1 MSEFNIKHLDPSV
14 PQRVYSEL
22 NDSVNFGDTE
32 ATARTVVD
40 GKTGYLLGGLLLSD
54 ILSSSLSEDTIGRLS
69 NALSSDNVSYAVFPN
84 DIRKGQ
90 IPLILTDK
98 VRNYINNNL
107 TQLAQSNSVKWRVF
121 FLPDGID
128 PDDNELAQSE
138 IIEGEDGQPLGL
150 NLNDLEDYFKNNG
163 QVNNIDDDDMFDT
176 EAENA
181 TPKVED
187 EAQPENSDKNDDNDL
202 LEDGTPDVDKFD
214 FGDDQMEASQGAFDP
229 SEEASNDEETSND
242 KEEQTEPKKG
252 VSNPLNNIEDE
263 DEEETFFDNSTES
276 EKSSNTQA
284 PKPTSDNQNE
294 NVEVIEQQ
302 NEGSHKEV
310 YQESSK
316 VKPYMAIPDTL
327 QTILNDIYIGRFND
341 FPEDEVYKESNKVM
355 RKEIKNANDKIEKL
369 TNDIKRSAKELY
381 FNYMTKSYETIT
393 ATIDIENGN
402 PKVIEQRQKVSQDEA
417 QIEREFKDIVRQ
429 KKEKLE
435 ENFYG
440 EQLEAYKQEVL
451 AKIKQ
456 DFEYNYY
463 HIRVKE
469 PLKEYENEL
478 SQEYDAKKTNVR
490 GAFDAWLTNVEDTA
504 LDKDRNKAIQQ
515 VSHYIENEM
524 RKANDI
530 VSDIDDHL
538 VNMNDQYLKIES
550 INKSKESLKESMRSE
565 LLTDEEAQAYKHRL
579 KEVADEKTK
588 LEKNFEDLKKQH
600 EEDKK
605 QQQAEQA
612 QAIENMKSDHSEV
625 VENKQKENEKL
636 STELSDLKSTRDKL
650 KEDKRKHRKKQI
662 GTGIGGFVISAL
674 IFGGIAFGTH
684 GQNKDIEE
692 KIDSQTKVAN
702 EQKAKAEKNQE
713 ELDKL
718 EKQSKAEKEKKDK
731 IIADQKKEIEDAKK
745 DKKDKKDKKKD

>member
-187 EAQPENSDKNDDNDL
+187 EAQPENSDEKDDNDL

-229 SEEASNDEETSND
+229 NEEASNDEETSND
-242 KEEQTEPKKG
+242 KEEQTEPKKD

-263 DEEETFFDNSTES
+263 DEEEMVFDNSTES

-294 NVEVIEQQ
+294 NVEAIELQT
-302 NEGSHKEV
+302 EGSHKEI

>member
-187 EAQPENSDKNDDNDL
+187 EAQPENSDEKDDNDL

-229 SEEASNDEETSND
+229 NEEASNDEETSND
-242 KEEQTEPKKG
+242 KEEQTEPKKD

-263 DEEETFFDNSTES
+263 DEEEMVFDNSTES

-284 PKPTSDNQNE
+284 PKPTSDSQNE

-302 NEGSHKEV
+302 TEGSHKEI

>member
-54 ILSSSLSEDTIGRLS
+54 ILNSSLSEDTIGRLS

-90 IPLILTDK
+90 IPLILTNK

-138 IIEGEDGQPLGL
+138 IIEDEDGQPLGL

-181 TPKVED
+181 TAKVED
-187 EAQPENSDKNDDNDL
+187 EAQPENSDENDDNDL

-229 SEEASNDEETSND
+229 NEEASNDEETSND
-242 KEEQTEPKKG
+242 KEEQTEPKKD

-302 NEGSHKEV
+302 TEGSHKEI

-355 RKEIKNANDKIEKL
+355 RKEIKNANDKIEKS

-478 SQEYDAKKTNVR
+478 SQEYDAKKTNIR

-636 STELSDLKSTRDKL
+636 STELSGLKSTRDKL

-674 IFGGIAFGTH
+674 IFGGVAFGTH
-684 GQNKDIEE
+684 GQNKDMEE

-702 EQKAKAEKNQE
+702 EQKAKAEKTQD

-718 EKQSKAEKEKKDK
+718 EKQSKAEKEKQDK

>member
-54 ILSSSLSEDTIGRLS
+54 ILNSSLSEDTIGRLS

-90 IPLILTDK
+90 IPLILTNK

-138 IIEGEDGQPLGL
+138 IIEDEDGQPLGL

-181 TPKVED
+181 TAKVED
-187 EAQPENSDKNDDNDL
+187 EAQPENSDENDDNDL

-229 SEEASNDEETSND
+229 NEEASNDEETSND
-242 KEEQTEPKKG
+242 KEEQTEPKKD

-302 NEGSHKEV
+302 TEGSHKEI

-355 RKEIKNANDKIEKL
+355 RKEIKNANDKIEKS

-674 IFGGIAFGTH
+674 IFGGVAFGTH
-684 GQNKDIEE
+684 GQNKDMEE

-702 EQKAKAEKNQE
+702 EQKAKAEKTQD

-718 EKQSKAEKEKKDK
+718 EKQSKAEKEKQDK

>member
-187 EAQPENSDKNDDNDL
+187 EAQPENSDENDDNDL

-229 SEEASNDEETSND
+229 NEEASNDEETSND
-242 KEEQTEPKKG
+242 KEEQKEPKKD

-263 DEEETFFDNSTES
+263 DEEGTFFDNSTES

-284 PKPTSDNQNE
+284 PKSTSDNQNE
-294 NVEVIEQQ
+294 NVEATEQQ
-302 NEGSHKEV
+302 TEGSHKEI

-674 IFGGIAFGTH
+674 IFGGVAFGTH
-684 GQNKDIEE
+684 GQNKDMEE

-713 ELDKL
+713 ELEKL
-718 EKQSKAEKEKKDK
+718 EKQSKAEKEKQEK

>member
-187 EAQPENSDKNDDNDL
+187 EAQPENSDENDDNDL

-229 SEEASNDEETSND
+229 NEEASNDEETSND
-242 KEEQTEPKKG
+242 KEEQKEPKKD

-263 DEEETFFDNSTES
+263 DEEGTFFDNSTES

-284 PKPTSDNQNE
+284 PKSTSDNQNE
-294 NVEVIEQQ
+294 NVEATEQQ
-302 NEGSHKEV
+302 TEGSHKEI

-674 IFGGIAFGTH
+674 IFGGVAFGTH
-684 GQNKDIEE
+684 GQNKDMEE

-702 EQKAKAEKNQE
+702 EQKAKAEKTQD

-718 EKQSKAEKEKKDK
+718 EKQSKAEKEKQDK

>member
-187 EAQPENSDKNDDNDL
+187 EAQPENSDENDDNDL

-229 SEEASNDEETSND
+229 NEEASNDEETSND
-242 KEEQTEPKKG
+242 KEEQKEPKKD

-263 DEEETFFDNSTES
+263 DEEGTFFDNSTES

-284 PKPTSDNQNE
+284 PKSTSDNQNE
-294 NVEVIEQQ
+294 NVEATEQQ
-302 NEGSHKEV
+302 TEGSHKEI

-588 LEKNFEDLKKQH
+588 LEKSFEDLKKQH

-674 IFGGIAFGTH
+674 IFGGVAFGTH
-684 GQNKDIEE
+684 GQNKDMEE

-718 EKQSKAEKEKKDK
+718 EKQSKAEKEKQDK

>member
-54 ILSSSLSEDTIGRLS
+54 ILNSSLSEDTIGRLS

-90 IPLILTDK
+90 IPLILTNK

-138 IIEGEDGQPLGL
+138 IIEDEDGQPLGL

-181 TPKVED
+181 TAKVED
-187 EAQPENSDKNDDNDL
+187 EAQPENSDENDDNDL

-229 SEEASNDEETSND
+229 NEEASNDEETSND
-242 KEEQTEPKKG
+242 KEEQTEPKKD

-276 EKSSNTQA
+276 EKSSNNQA

-302 NEGSHKEV
+302 TEGSHKEI

-355 RKEIKNANDKIEKL
+355 RKEIKNANDKIEKS

-478 SQEYDAKKTNVR
+478 SQEYDAKKTNIR

-674 IFGGIAFGTH
+674 IFGGVAFGTH
-684 GQNKDIEE
+684 GQNKDMEE

-702 EQKAKAEKNQE
+702 EQKAKAEKTQD

-718 EKQSKAEKEKKDK
+718 EKQSKAEKEKQDK

>member
-138 IIEGEDGQPLGL
+138 IIEGEDEEPLGL

-187 EAQPENSDKNDDNDL
+187 EAQPENSDENDDNDL

-229 SEEASNDEETSND
+229 NEEASNDEETSND
-242 KEEQTEPKKG
+242 KEEQKEPKKD

-263 DEEETFFDNSTES
+263 DEEGTFFDNSTES

-284 PKPTSDNQNE
+284 PKSTSDNQNE
-294 NVEVIEQQ
+294 NVEATEQQ
-302 NEGSHKEV
+302 TEGSHKEI

-674 IFGGIAFGTH
+674 IFGGVAFGTH
-684 GQNKDIEE
+684 GQNKDMEE

-702 EQKAKAEKNQE
+702 EQKSKAEKNQE

-718 EKQSKAEKEKKDK
+718 EKQSKAEKEKQDK

>member
-187 EAQPENSDKNDDNDL
+187 EAQPENSDEKDDNDL

-229 SEEASNDEETSND
+229 NEEASNDEETSND
-242 KEEQTEPKKG
+242 KEEQTEPKKD

-294 NVEVIEQQ
+294 NVEAIELQT
-302 NEGSHKEV
+302 EGSHKEI

>member
-187 EAQPENSDKNDDNDL
+187 EAQPENSDENDDNDL

-229 SEEASNDEETSND
+229 NEEASNDEETSND
-242 KEEQTEPKKG
+242 KEEQTEPKKD

-302 NEGSHKEV
+302 TEGSHKEI

-355 RKEIKNANDKIEKL
+355 RKEIKNANDKIEKS

-662 GTGIGGFVISAL
+662 GTGIGGLVISAL
-674 IFGGIAFGTH
+674 IFGGVAFGTH
-684 GQNKDIEE
+684 GQNKDMEE

-702 EQKAKAEKNQE
+702 EQKAKAEKTQD

-718 EKQSKAEKEKKDK
+718 EKQSKAEKEKQDK

>member
-54 ILSSSLSEDTIGRLS
+54 ILNSSLSEDTIGRLS

-90 IPLILTDK
+90 IPLILTNK

-138 IIEGEDGQPLGL
+138 IIEDEDGQPLGL

-181 TPKVED
+181 TAKVED
-187 EAQPENSDKNDDNDL
+187 EAQSENSDENEDNDL

-214 FGDDQMEASQGAFDP
+214 FGDEQMEASQGAFDP
-229 SEEASNDEETSND
+229 NEEASNDEE
-242 KEEQTEPKKG
+242 EQTEPKKD

-263 DEEETFFDNSTES
+263 EEETFFDNSTES

-294 NVEVIEQQ
+294 NVEAIELQT
-302 NEGSHKEV
+302 EGSHKEI

-316 VKPYMAIPDTL
+316 VKPYMAIPDPL

-674 IFGGIAFGTH
+674 IFGGVAFGTH
-684 GQNKDIEE
+684 GQNKDMEE

-702 EQKAKAEKNQE
+702 EQKAKAEKKQD

-718 EKQSKAEKEKKDK
+718 EKQSKAEKEKQDK
-731 IIADQKKEIEDAKK
+731 IIVDQKKEIEDAKK

>member
-138 IIEGEDGQPLGL
+138 IIEGEDEEPLGL

-187 EAQPENSDKNDDNDL
+187 EAQPENSDENDDNDL

-229 SEEASNDEETSND
+229 NEEASNDEETSND
-242 KEEQTEPKKG
+242 KEEQKEPKKD

-263 DEEETFFDNSTES
+263 DEEGTFFDNSTES

-284 PKPTSDNQNE
+284 PKSTSDNQNE
-294 NVEVIEQQ
+294 NVEATEQQ
-302 NEGSHKEV
+302 TEGSHKEI

-674 IFGGIAFGTH
+674 IFGGVAFGTH
-684 GQNKDIEE
+684 GQNKDMEE

-718 EKQSKAEKEKKDK
+718 EKQSKAEKEKQDK

>member
-187 EAQPENSDKNDDNDL
+187 EAQPENSDENDDNDL

-229 SEEASNDEETSND
+229 NEEASNDEETSND
-242 KEEQTEPKKG
+242 KEEQTEPKKD

-302 NEGSHKEV
+302 TEGNHKEI

-588 LEKNFEDLKKQH
+588 LEKSFEDLKKQH
-600 EEDKK
+600 KEDKK

-674 IFGGIAFGTH
+674 IFGGVAFGTH
-684 GQNKDIEE
+684 GQNKDMEE

-718 EKQSKAEKEKKDK
+718 EKQSKAEKEKQDK

>member
-54 ILSSSLSEDTIGRLS
+54 ILNSSLSEDTIGRLS

-90 IPLILTDK
+90 IPLILTNK

-138 IIEGEDGQPLGL
+138 IIEDEDGQPLGL

-181 TPKVED
+181 TAKVED
-187 EAQPENSDKNDDNDL
+187 EAQSENLDENEDNDL

-214 FGDDQMEASQGAFDP
+214 FGDEQMEASQGAFDP
-229 SEEASNDEETSND
+229 NEEASNDEE
-242 KEEQTEPKKG
+242 EQTEPKND

-263 DEEETFFDNSTES
+263 EEETFFDNSTES

-294 NVEVIEQQ
+294 NVEAIELQT
-302 NEGSHKEV
+302 EGSHKEI

-612 QAIENMKSDHSEV
+612 QAIENMKSDHSDV

-674 IFGGIAFGTH
+674 IFGGVAFGTH
-684 GQNKDIEE
+684 GQNKDMEE
-692 KIDSQTKVAN
+692 KIDNQTKVAN
-702 EQKAKAEKNQE
+702 EQKAKAEKNQD

-718 EKQSKAEKEKKDK
+718 EKQSKAEKEKQDK

>member
-54 ILSSSLSEDTIGRLS
+54 ILNSSLSEDTIGRLS

-90 IPLILTDK
+90 IPLILTNK

-138 IIEGEDGQPLGL
+138 IIEDEDGQPLGL

-181 TPKVED
+181 TAKVED
-187 EAQPENSDKNDDNDL
+187 EAQPENSDENDDNDL

-229 SEEASNDEETSND
+229 NEEASNDEETSND
-242 KEEQTEPKKG
+242 KEEQTEPKKD

-302 NEGSHKEV
+302 TEGSHKEI

-355 RKEIKNANDKIEKL
+355 RKEIKNANDKIEKS

-478 SQEYDAKKTNVR
+478 SQEYDAKKTNIR

-662 GTGIGGFVISAL
+662 GTGIGGLVISAL
-674 IFGGIAFGTH
+674 IFGGVAFGTH
-684 GQNKDIEE
+684 GQNKDMEE

-702 EQKAKAEKNQE
+702 EQKAKAEKTQD

-718 EKQSKAEKEKKDK
+718 EKQSKAEKEKQDK
-731 IIADQKKEIEDAKK
+731 IIADQKKEMEDAKK

>member
-54 ILSSSLSEDTIGRLS
+54 ILNSSLSEDTIGRLS

-90 IPLILTDK
+90 IPLILTNK

-138 IIEGEDGQPLGL
+138 IIEDEDGQPLGL

-181 TPKVED
+181 TAKVED
-187 EAQPENSDKNDDNDL
+187 EAQSENLDENEDNDL

-214 FGDDQMEASQGAFDP
+214 FGDEQMEASQGAFDP
-229 SEEASNDEETSND
+229 NEEASNDEE
-242 KEEQTEPKKG
+242 EQTEPKND

-263 DEEETFFDNSTES
+263 EEETFFDNSTES

-294 NVEVIEQQ
+294 NVEAIELQT
-302 NEGSHKEV
+302 EGSHKEI

-674 IFGGIAFGTH
+674 IFGGVAFGTH
-684 GQNKDIEE
+684 GQNKDMEE
-692 KIDSQTKVAN
+692 NIDNQTKVAN
-702 EQKAKAEKNQE
+702 EQKAKAEKTQD

-718 EKQSKAEKEKKDK
+718 EKQSKAEKEKQDK

>member
-187 EAQPENSDKNDDNDL
+187 EAQPENSDENDDNDL

-229 SEEASNDEETSND
+229 NEEASNDEETSND
-242 KEEQTEPKKG
+242 KEKQKEPKKD

-263 DEEETFFDNSTES
+263 DEEGTFFDNSTES

-284 PKPTSDNQNE
+284 PKSTSDNQNE
-294 NVEVIEQQ
+294 NVEATEQQ
-302 NEGSHKEV
+302 TEGSHKEI

-674 IFGGIAFGTH
+674 IFGGVAFGTH
-684 GQNKDIEE
+684 GQNKDMEE

-702 EQKAKAEKNQE
+702 EQKAKAEKNQD

-718 EKQSKAEKEKKDK
+718 KKQSKAEKEKQDK

>member
-187 EAQPENSDKNDDNDL
+187 EAQPENSDENDDNDL

-229 SEEASNDEETSND
+229 NDEASNDEETSND
-242 KEEQTEPKKG
+242 KEEQTEPKKD

-302 NEGSHKEV
+302 TEGSHKEI

-605 QQQAEQA
+605 QLQAEQA
-612 QAIENMKSDHSEV
+612 QAIENMKSDHSEI

-674 IFGGIAFGTH
+674 IFGGVAFGTH
-684 GQNKDIEE
+684 GQNKDMEE
-692 KIDSQTKVAN
+692 KIDNQTKVAN
-702 EQKAKAEKNQE
+702 EQKAKAEKNQD

-718 EKQSKAEKEKKDK
+718 EKQSKAEKEKQDK

>member
-32 ATARTVVD
+32 ATSRTVVD

-54 ILSSSLSEDTIGRLS
+54 ILNSSLSEDTIGRLS

-90 IPLILTDK
+90 IPLILTNK

-138 IIEGEDGQPLGL
+138 IIEDEDGQPLGL

-181 TPKVED
+181 TAKVED
-187 EAQPENSDKNDDNDL
+187 EAQSENSDENEDNDL

-214 FGDDQMEASQGAFDP
+214 FGDEQMEASQGAFDP
-229 SEEASNDEETSND
+229 NEEASNDEE
-242 KEEQTEPKKG
+242 EQTEPKND

-263 DEEETFFDNSTES
+263 EEETFFDNSTES

-294 NVEVIEQQ
+294 NVEAIELQT
-302 NEGSHKEV
+302 EGSHKEI

-355 RKEIKNANDKIEKL
+355 RKEIKNANDKIEKS

-478 SQEYDAKKTNVR
+478 SQEYDAKKTNIR

-674 IFGGIAFGTH
+674 IFGGVAFGTH
-684 GQNKDIEE
+684 GQNKDMEE

-702 EQKAKAEKNQE
+702 EQKAKAEKTQD

-718 EKQSKAEKEKKDK
+718 EKQSKAEKEKQDK

>member
-187 EAQPENSDKNDDNDL
+187 EAQPENSDEKDDNDL

-229 SEEASNDEETSND
+229 NEEASNDEETSND
-242 KEEQTEPKKG
+242 KEEQTEPKKD

-294 NVEVIEQQ
+294 KVEAIELQ
-302 NEGSHKEV
+302 NEGSHKEI

-674 IFGGIAFGTH
+674 IFGGVAFGTH
-684 GQNKDIEE
+684 GQNKDMEE

-702 EQKAKAEKNQE
+702 EQKAKAEKNQD

-718 EKQSKAEKEKKDK
+718 KKQSKAVKEKQDK

>member
-187 EAQPENSDKNDDNDL
+187 EAQPENSDENDDNDL

-229 SEEASNDEETSND
+229 NEEASNDEETSND
-242 KEEQTEPKKG
+242 KEEQKEPKKD

-263 DEEETFFDNSTES
+263 DEEGTFFDNSTES

-284 PKPTSDNQNE
+284 PKSTSDNQNE
-294 NVEVIEQQ
+294 NVEATEQQ
-302 NEGSHKEV
+302 TEGSHKEI

-674 IFGGIAFGTH
+674 IFGGVAFGTH
-684 GQNKDIEE
+684 GQNKDMEE

-702 EQKAKAEKNQE
+702 EQKAKAEKNQD

-718 EKQSKAEKEKKDK
+718 KKQSKAEKEKQDK